1 MGCVLGLLLIFSPLQ
16 IKPLGGTNIL
26 FIISHRNFNDKEY
39 ELPRD
44 MLERLGARIVV
55 ASTDTTIAKGMHEAL
70 VKPDALMSQI
80 KKVDFDAVIYIGGM
94 GARVFWEDSVAH
106 WIANDALERDKIIGA
121 ISTAPVIL
129 ARSGVLRWKRATV
142 WANTGTKHALK
153 QEKVDYVEEP
163 VVTAGKIVTANG
175 PIAAKQFAEEIVRL
189 LLKEDESDNTKSKRG
204 GM

>member
-1 MGCVLGLLLIFSPLQ
+1 MGCILGLLLIFSPLQ
-16 IKPLGGTNIL
+16 IKPLRGKSIL
-26 FIISHRNFNDKEY
+26 IIIPHKNFNDKEY

-44 MLERLGARIVV
+44 MLERLGARTIV
-55 ASTDTTIAKGMHEAL
+55 ASTDTTIAEGMHDAL
-70 VKPDALMSQI
+70 VKPDTLMSQI
-80 KKVDFDAVIYIGGM
+80 ERVGFDAVIYVGGM
-94 GARVFWEDSVAH
+94 GARRFWDDSVAH
-106 WIANDALERDKIIGA
+106 WIANDALERNKIIGA

-129 ARSGVLRWKRATV
+129 ARSGVLRWQKATV

-163 VVTAGKIVTANG
+163 VVTADRIVTANG
-175 PIAAKQFAEEIVRL
+175 PIAAKQFTEEIIRL